1 MNTVEPGRSSGMFVR
16 RVEVPFNRAAIEA
29 VQVEVTT
36 ELNNRGYD
44 EGAAFAVRLAIEE
57 ALVNGFRHG
66 NAGDSAKT
74 VQFECEIDENSIRI
88 EIVDQGP
95 GFNPG
100 TIPDPTEEANLETP
114 SGRGI
119 MLMRAYMTEVEY
131 VAPGNRV
138 RMAYRRNAAG

>member
-1 MNTVEPGRSSGMFVR
+1 MNNAEPGRSSGAFVR
-16 RVEVPFNRAAIEA
+16 RVEIPFKRADIESI
-29 VQVEVTT
+29 QT
-36 ELNNRGYD
+36 EIAAELGSRGYD

-66 NAGDSAKT
+66 NDGDVAKT
-74 VQFECEIDENSIRI
+74 VHFECEIDDSSVYV
-88 EIVDQGP
+88 EIADQGS
-95 GFNPG
+95 GFNPCAV
-100 TIPDPTEEANLETP
+100 PDPTEEANLEMP

-138 RMAYRRNAAG
+138 RMAYYRDAAC

>member
-1 MNTVEPGRSSGMFVR
+1 MNNAEPGRSSGVFVR
-16 RVEVPFNRAAIEA
+16 RVEIPFNRAAIEA
-29 VQVEVTT
+29 IQVEVTS
-36 ELNNRGYD
+36 ELSSRGYD

-66 NAGDSAKT
+66 NAGDAAKT
-74 VQFECEIDENSIRI
+74 VQFECEIDDNSVRI
-88 EIVDQGP
+88 EIVDQGA
-95 GFNPG
+95 GFNPRSV
-100 TIPDPTEEANLETP
+100 PDPTEEANLETP

-138 RMAYRRNAAG
+138 RMAYRRDAAC